1 MQAAQRQAG
10 APPSLGIGQPQMGIG
25 GLFQQMHQNFG
36 NEIAGPRSQPLQA
49 YEEYLTNTYVSPT
62 VQEMQGRVT
71 DFVGFVDQAEDAHFG
86 ANQSLGLYQSS
97 PVPQTMA
104 SQMGIGAR
112 NMGGMVGPQNQ
123 GLNPQMA
130 QQMTALSNGAQPTGN
145 GLQSTPPNMDQFG
158 FKGVID
164 RYKAM
169 RATQGFAQGGLV
181 GEDALTTMRQRVIEQ
196 YGFDPAEV
204 AMEQGVDP
212 ELLLRV
218 MYQES
223 RGNQN
228 AVSSAG
234 ALGLMQLMPGTAEY
248 LGVDPSNARENVVGG
263 ARYLREQ
270 LNEFGSVP
278 LALAAYNAGPGNVSK
293 YNGIPPF
300 EETRNYVANITG
312 ANVGD
317 ILPEMGNYFEMP
329 TEDGTVMAERP
340 RMRPEGL
347 GTPDYVPP
355 DPLVSE
361 YLMAGYV
368 PRAEDRRQVYIPN
381 LSMPNTPLQQIAADR
396 TAEQRMA
403 EERTAQARPATPY
416 TMPLMP

>member
-1 MQAAQRQAG
+1 MSITPFAEGGPVLGSPFANPMTDTFNNPGQMQAAQQRLAYEPQTT
-10 APPSLGIGQPQMGIG
+10 IGQPQMGIG
-25 GLFQQMHQNFG
+25 GLFEQMHQNL
-36 NEIAGPRSQPLQA
+36 PRMSLFQEPRGF
-49 YEEYLTNTYVSPT
+49 EE
-62 VQEMQGRVT
+62 
-71 DFVGFVDQAEDAHFG
+71 
-86 ANQSLGLYQSS
+86 
-97 PVPQTMA
+97 
-104 SQMGIGAR
+104 
-112 NMGGMVGPQNQ
+112 
-123 GLNPQMA
+123 
-130 QQMTALSNGAQPTGN
+130 
-145 GLQSTPPNMDQFG
+145 
-158 FKGVID
+158 
-164 RYKAM
+164 
-169 RATQGFAQGGLV
+169 GGLV
-181 GEDALTTMRQRVIEQ
+181 GEDALTTMRQKVMER

-223 RGNQN
+223 KGNQN

-300 EETRNYVANITG
+300 EETRKYVANITG

-317 ILPEMGNYFEMP
+317 ILPEMGNYFKMP
-329 TEDGTVMAERP
+329 TEDGIAMVERP

-347 GTPDYVPP
+347 GTPDYVAP
-355 DPLVSE
+355 DAMASE
-361 YLMAGYV
+361 YLMSGYV
-368 PRAEDRRQVYIPN
+368 PRAEERAPRQAYIPN
-381 LSMPNTPLQQIAADR
+381 LSMPDTPLQEVAR
-396 TAEQRMA
+396 RRMEEQQRA
-403 EERTAQARPATPY
+403 QAQQTAQAQPFTAPQ
-416 TMPLMP
+416 MPIMP